1 MGRAGLPSTTK
12 MFVTLLLLLASS
24 FLAVES
30 AVSFGTC
37 PRSDWGK
44 ETTKEDWECNN
55 GESTC
60 SSFTDSCSNDGQL
73 LSTAGTSN
81 YDENGNQLPSTGGWD
96 CRDKCRGCRISCS
109 GSQSRTKFGTR
120 PSSGSGSSG
129 FGSGSSGSG
138 SSSGSRASG
147 GSKDCDYKCTDRG
160 GCQVTYV
167 GPPRAGRTQG
177 SCFPDS
183 FGGECSGT
191 PRECQDC
198 NRAINC

>member
-1 MGRAGLPSTTK
+1 MG
-12 MFVTLLLLLASS
+12 
-24 FLAVES
+24 
-30 AVSFGTC
+30 
-37 PRSDWGK
+37 
-44 ETTKEDWECNN
+44 
-55 GESTC
+55 GESRC

-96 CRDKCRGCRISCS
+96 CRDKCRGCRFSCS
-109 GSQSRTKFGTR
+109 GSQSRTKFGSR
-120 PSSGSGSSG
+120 PSSGSGSFG
-129 FGSGSSGSG
+129 FG
-138 SSSGSRASG
+138 SSGSRASG
-147 GSKDCDYKCTDRG
+147 GSGDCDYKCTDRG

-183 FGGECSGT
+183 FGGECTGT